1 MGHWRRRLTTIRDF
15 GLLTLLFVEEEDCGL
30 QVQGRDGA
38 WRDVKARPGS
48 VIVNTGDLLSIF
60 TNGRWE
66 PAKHRVV
73 VPAGSE
79 ARPRYSIG
87 IFTAPDR
94 EARVRP
100 LRRMV
105 SAGTPA
111 RWPSM
116 SAREYYEFR
125 LQNMDPAKREQSGQL
140 AEVVKAVGV

>member
-1 MGHWRRRLTTIRDF
+1 M
-15 GLLTLLFVEEEDCGL
+15 EEEDCGL

-79 ARPRYSIG
+79 ARPRYSIA

-116 SAREYYEFR
+116 PVLDYYDFR
-125 LQNMDPAKREQSGQL
+125 IQNLDPAKRAQSGSSGQV

>member
-1 MGHWRRRLTTIRDF
+1 M
-15 GLLTLLFVEEEDCGL
+15 EEEDSGL
-30 QVQGRDGA
+30 QIQGHDGS

-48 VIVNTGDLLSIF
+48 VIVNTGDLLSMYS
-60 TNGRWE
+60 NSRWE

-79 ARPRYSIG
+79 ARARYSIAV
-87 IFTAPDR
+87 FTAPDR
-94 EARVRP
+94 EAKVRP

-116 SAREYYEFR
+116 SALDYY
-125 LQNMDPAKREQSGQL
+125 K
-140 AEVVKAVGV
+140 

>member
-1 MGHWRRRLTTIRDF
+1 M
-15 GLLTLLFVEEEDCGL
+15 EEEDCGL

-48 VIVNTGDLLSIF
+48 VIVNAGDILSMY

-66 PAKHRVV
+66 AAKHRVV

-79 ARPRYSIG
+79 ARPRYSIAV
-87 IFTAPDR
+87 FTAPDR

-116 SAREYYEFR
+116 PVLDYYSFR
-125 LQNMDPAKREQSGQL
+125 IRNLDPAKRVEAQSGQL